1 MQMKFSTA
9 GFVPA
14 RCKVLNGLP
23 QAAMRKKQR
32 RNKAKYE

>member
-1 MQMKFSTA
+1 MQMEFSIEV
-9 GFVPA
+9 FVSA
-14 RCKVLNGLP
+14 SRIAMNGLS